1 MANSLKVIDLVTK
14 EALRIAHEK
23 CAFIGTVN
31 RSYDDT
37 YSKKGAKI
45 GDTLRVRN
53 PNQYSR
59 RQGSRIMSVQ
69 DQQETTQALAVAT
82 QDGVDMKFNSA
93 ELSLSIDELS
103 ARYIEPAMSV
113 LMSGIEGDFLTA
125 MTKATYNTVGTA
137 GVVPGASNDVTVL
150 GNARAKLNQFLA
162 PKDGNRNVQMDSV
175 TMASVVNAYKLA
187 FQDGTQVKESFREG
201 FISRNAM
208 ADWYENDRTWTMTNG
223 SDVTATT
230 DAAAAVTDGG
240 SNVTITNATTPSVGQ
255 VFTIAG
261 VYACHPETKQAYNFL
276 QQFTFTAVTSGGGVA
291 TVSPAIYLGLSP
303 STAAKKNVVKSDG
316 TALALTDF
324 NSQTVTFV
332 GSASTSYRMNLMYH
346 KDAFAF
352 ATADLPLM
360 DDAIKCVRMN
370 QDGIALRV
378 WQGSD
383 IRNDELLL
391 RIDILYGWLAQ
402 RPDWATRIIS
412 N

>member
-1 MANSLKVIDLVTK
+1 MSNSLKVIDLITK

-37 YSKKGAKI
+37 YAKKGAKI
-45 GDTLRVRN
+45 GDTLRIRN
-53 PNQYSR
+53 PNQYTR
-59 RQGSRIMSVQ
+59 RQGSRIMAVQ
-69 DQQETTQALAVAT
+69 DQAETSQNLAVAT

-113 LMSGIEGDFLTA
+113 LMSGIEGDFLAA

-137 GVVPGASNDVTVL
+137 GTVPGASGDVTVL
-150 GNARAKLNQFLA
+150 GNARAKLNQYLA

-187 FQDGTQVKESFREG
+187 FQDSSQVKESFREG

-208 ADWYENDRTWTMTNG
+208 ADWYENDRTWTMSNG
-223 SDVTATT
+223 SDVTATV
-230 DAAAAVTDGG
+230 DASSGVVDGT
-240 SNVTITNATTPSVGQ
+240 NTITITNATTPSVGQ
-255 VFTIAG
+255 VFTVAG
-261 VYACHPETKQAYNFL
+261 IYACHPETKQAYPHL
-276 QQFTFTAVTSGGGVA
+276 QQFTFLTVTAGGGAA
-291 TVSPAIYLGLSP
+291 TVAPTIYLTG
-303 STAAKKNVVKSDG
+303 AKKNCVASDG
-316 TALALTDF
+316 TAVTATTF
-324 NSQTVTFV
+324 NSASVVFV

-346 KDAFAF
+346 KDAYAF

-402 RPDWATRIIS
+402 RPEWATRIVS
-412 N
+412 S

>member
-1 MANSLKVIDLVTK
+1 MSNSLKVIDLITK

-37 YSKKGAKI
+37 YAKKGAKI
-45 GDTLRVRN
+45 GDTLRIRN
-53 PNQYSR
+53 PNQYTR
-59 RQGSRIMSVQ
+59 RQGSRIMAVQ
-69 DQQETTQALAVAT
+69 DQAETSQNLAVAT

-113 LMSGIEGDFLTA
+113 LMSGIEGDFLAA
-125 MTKATYNTVGTA
+125 MTKGTYNTVGTA
-137 GVVPGASNDVTVL
+137 GTVPGASGDVTVL
-150 GNARAKLNQFLA
+150 GNARAKLNQYLA

-187 FQDGTQVKESFREG
+187 FQDSSQVKESFREG

-208 ADWYENDRTWTMTNG
+208 ADWYENDRTWTMSNG
-223 SDVTATT
+223 SDVTATV
-230 DAAAAVTDGG
+230 DASSGVVDGT
-240 SNVTITNATTPSVGQ
+240 NTITITNATTPSVGQ
-255 VFTIAG
+255 VFTVAG
-261 VYACHPETKQAYNFL
+261 IYACHPETKQAYPHL
-276 QQFTFTAVTSGGGVA
+276 QQFTFLTVTAGGGAA
-291 TVSPAIYLGLSP
+291 TVAPTIYLTG
-303 STAAKKNVVKSDG
+303 AKKNCVASDG
-316 TALALTDF
+316 TAVTATTF
-324 NSQTVTFV
+324 NSAAVVFV

-402 RPDWATRIIS
+402 RPEWATRIVS
-412 N
+412 S

>member
-1 MANSLKVIDLVTK
+1 MSNSLKVIDLITK

-37 YSKKGAKI
+37 YAKKGAKI
-45 GDTLRVRN
+45 GDTLRIRN
-53 PNQYSR
+53 PNQYTR
-59 RQGSRIMSVQ
+59 RQGSRIMAVQ
-69 DQQETTQALAVAT
+69 DQAETSQNLAVAT

-113 LMSGIEGDFLTA
+113 LMSGIEGDFLAA
-125 MTKATYNTVGTA
+125 MTKGTYNTVGTA
-137 GVVPGASNDVTVL
+137 GTVPGASGDVTVL
-150 GNARAKLNQFLA
+150 GNARAKLNQYLA

-187 FQDGTQVKESFREG
+187 FQDSSQVKESFREG

-208 ADWYENDRTWTMTNG
+208 ADWYENDRTWTMSNG
-223 SDVTATT
+223 SDVTATV
-230 DAAAAVTDGG
+230 DASSGVVDGT
-240 SNVTITNATTPSVGQ
+240 NTITITNATTPSVGQ
-255 VFTIAG
+255 VFTVAG
-261 VYACHPETKQAYNFL
+261 IYACHPETKQAYPHL
-276 QQFTFTAVTSGGGVA
+276 QQFTFLTVTAGGGAA
-291 TVSPAIYLGLSP
+291 TVAPTIYLTG
-303 STAAKKNVVKSDG
+303 AKKNCVASDG
-316 TALALTDF
+316 TAVTATTF
-324 NSQTVTFV
+324 NSASVVFV

-402 RPDWATRIIS
+402 RPEWATRIVS
-412 N
+412 S